1 MATSRGWEFTC
12 LFDDKQVMRRAMNVT
27 VTPQAFVVDGEGNI
41 VYSHTGYTP
50 GSEEELFQKI
60 LELKKK

>member
-1 MATSRGWEFTC
+1 
-12 LFDDKQVMRRAMNVT
+12 MNVT